1 MKKIFSTFGFVSAS
15 FVIFGVSLFYAQGVY
30 SAPLALVDTTQPTI
44 VQESEVPRVMPAE
57 KSIGVMPP
65 YPGGDNFNP
74 FFGQDHAYS
83 VTFRGNGQAVV
94 FLRVLFSNNGDTPLK
109 TLTLRFPKV
118 DPEGILA
125 YQVLRDKT
133 CLRYDYNKPA
143 VAPAYQYPC
152 LEYGESNYSDY
163 YGTNTYKKAK
173 TSLTTDTLTI
183 ELSDSLASQKSGS
196 VLVYFRAF
204 GFAKKNVFGAYDYTF
219 ETLKV
224 DDTIRNLRVG
234 ISPDSDLYMKG
245 AQGNVDYFKE
255 SAPVFESSKAM
266 SVGAS
271 FRNTSVDTA
280 MNNIGYG
287 TVNKNAS
294 NLMPLDS
301 YKVKGAY
308 ADSRL
313 KLYAGTAI
321 ASIIV
326 VVMVLLALG
335 FGVLKLFRALNKK
348 SVTPDSLNVNRS
360 YTGIN
365 LTISAL
371 AGFVSASIIT
381 ILIFLAYF
389 FTRTMNSWSYS
400 GDAVSVLPVFALLL
414 FVGLVGIFLIFP
426 CIFVGVKRGIWW
438 GLATFVFT
446 LFWLFMAFIVLGLI
460 FVGFKSSVGTYPT
473 PITPMM

>member
-1 MKKIFSTFGFVSAS
+1 MKKILSTFGLVLALFTV
-15 FVIFGVSLFYAQGVY
+15 FGASLFYARGVY
-30 SAPLALVDTTQPTI
+30 SASLNESTIAPTSDMMI
-44 VQESEVPRVMPAE
+44 Q
-57 KSIGVMPP
+57 KMPP
-65 YPGGDNFNP
+65 YPGGGDTFNP

-118 DPEGILA
+118 EPEGILA
-125 YQVLRDKT
+125 YQVLRDKI
-133 CLRYDYNKPA
+133 CLTYDYTKPA
-143 VAPAYQYPC
+143 VAPLYQYPC
-152 LEYGESNYSDY
+152 LQYSEPNYSDYY

-173 TSLTTDTLTI
+173 TSLATDTLTV
-183 ELSDSLASQKSGS
+183 ELPDTLASQKSGS

-204 GFAKKNVFGAYDYTF
+204 GFAKKNIFGAYDYTF

-245 AQGNVDYFKE
+245 AQGNVDYFRE
-255 SAPVFESSKAM
+255 SAPIMESSKMMA
-266 SVGAS
+266 VGAS
-271 FRNTSVDTA
+271 FRNSSVDSA
-280 MNNIGYG
+280 LSNIGYG

-313 KLYAGTAI
+313 KLYAGVVI

-326 VVMVLLALG
+326 VVLVLLVLG
-335 FGVLKLFRALNKK
+335 FGIWKLFKALTKK
-348 SVTPDSLNVNRS
+348 PTVPNSLNANTS
-360 YTGIN
+360 HTGIN

-389 FTRTMNSWSYS
+389 LTRMVNSWAMGSWS
-400 GDAVSVLPVFALLL
+400 NIGEVISVLPILAMLL
-414 FVGLVGIFLIFP
+414 FVGLIGIFLIFP

-446 LFWLFMAFIVLGLI
+446 LFWLFIAFIVLGLI

>member
-1 MKKIFSTFGFVSAS
+1 MFVRKTFLL
-15 FVIFGVSLFYAQGVY
+15 VIFGVSLVYIRGVY
-30 SAPLALVDTTQPTI
+30 GATFNESTIAPVSD
-44 VQESEVPRVMPAE
+44 
-57 KSIGVMPP
+57 GVAIQQMPP
-65 YPGGDNFNP
+65 YPGGDTFNP

-109 TLTLRFPKV
+109 ELTLRFPKV
-118 DPEGILA
+118 EPEGILV

-133 CLRYDYNKPA
+133 CLRYDYNKSA
-143 VAPAYQYPC
+143 VAPLYQYPC
-152 LEYGESNYSDY
+152 LEYGEPNYSDYY

-173 TSLTTDTLTI
+173 TALATDTLTV
-183 ELSDSLASQKSGS
+183 ELPDSLASQKSGS
-196 VLVYFRAF
+196 VLLYFRAF
-204 GFAKKNVFGAYDYTF
+204 GFAKKNAFGAYDYNF

-234 ISPDSDLYMKG
+234 ISPDSDLFIKG

-255 SAPVFESSKAM
+255 SASVFESSKTM

-280 MNNIGYG
+280 MSNIGYG

-301 YKVKGAY
+301 YKVKGSY
-308 ADSRL
+308 ADSRF
-313 KLYAGTAI
+313 KLYAGT
-321 ASIIV
+321 IIISVAV
-326 VVMVLLALG
+326 VATVLLALG
-335 FGVLKLFRALNKK
+335 FGIWRLFRTLNKK
-348 SVTPDSLNVNRS
+348 PAVSNSLNVNTS
-360 YTGIN
+360 HTGIN

-389 FTRTMNSWSYS
+389 FTRMVNSWAMDSWS
-400 GDAVSVLPVFALLL
+400 SAGEVISVLPILATLL
-414 FVGLVGIFLIFP
+414 FVGLIGIFLIFP
-426 CIFVGVKRGIWW
+426 CIFVGIKRGIWW

-446 LFWLFMAFIVLGLI
+446 LFWLFMAFVVLGLI
-460 FVGFKSSVGTYPT
+460 FAAFRGPVPVNYLNKV
-473 PITPMM
+473 M

>member
-1 MKKIFSTFGFVSAS
+1 MFVRKTFLLL
-15 FVIFGVSLFYAQGVY
+15 IFGISLVFVRGVY
-30 SAPLALVDTTQPTI
+30 SAPLALVDTTQPAM
-44 VQESEVPRVMPAE
+44 VRESEVQRM
-57 KSIGVMPP
+57 MPP
-65 YPGGDNFNP
+65 YPGGDFNP

-94 FLRVLFSNNGDTPLK
+94 FLRIAFSNNGDTPLK

-118 DPEGILA
+118 EPEGILA

-133 CLRYDYNKPA
+133 CLRYDYTKPTL
-143 VAPAYQYPC
+143 APSSYLYPC
-152 LEYGESNYSDY
+152 SEYGEPSYFDEY
-163 YGTNTYKKAK
+163 YGTSAYKKVSS
-173 TSLTTDTLTI
+173 SLSTDTLTI
-183 ELSDSLASQKSGS
+183 ELSNSIASQGSGG
-196 VLVYFRAF
+196 VLLYFRAF
-204 GFAKKNVFGAYDYTF
+204 GFAKKNAFGAYNYTF
-219 ETLKV
+219 ETLKI

-234 ISPDSDLYMKG
+234 ISPDSDLYMKD

-255 SAPVFESSKAM
+255 SAVSLESIKTMGIGS
-266 SVGAS
+266 S
-271 FRNTSVDTA
+271 FRNSLVDNA
-280 MNNIGYG
+280 INNVGRYG
-287 TVNKNAS
+287 TINKNAS

-313 KLYAGTAI
+313 KLYAGVVLGSIVII
-321 ASIIV
+321 AL
-326 VVMVLLALG
+326 VLLALG
-335 FGVLKLFRALNKK
+335 FGINKLFKTLTKK
-348 SVTPDSLNVNRS
+348 PTAPSSLNTNVS
-360 YTGIN
+360 HTGIN

-400 GDAVSVLPVFALLL
+400 GDAMSVLPVFALLL
-414 FVGLVGIFLIFP
+414 FVGFIGIFLIFP
-426 CIFVGVKRGIWW
+426 CIFVGVKRGMWW

-460 FVGFKSSVGTYPT
+460 FVGFRTSYGNYPMK
-473 PITPMM
+473 IMM